1 MKATDNS
8 GKVRSLEVWDGRT
21 VQDNMTTRNHN
32 SNGTINNP
40 PAGTPIT
47 ATTANPATLTIEG
60 TYNANQT
67 YEARNVWTRQIRTK
81 DFSENTNND
90 TTFKVVQ
97 GKLSEKFPGK
107 APVQVQV
114 SNANNLVSRG

>member
-1 MKATDNS
+1 M
-8 GKVRSLEVWDGRT
+8 
-21 VQDNMTTRNHN
+21 
-32 SNGTINNP
+32 
-40 PAGTPIT
+40 
-47 ATTANPATLTIEG
+47 TIEG

-107 APVQVQV
+107 VPATVQVT
-114 SNANNLVSRG
+114 NATTPSADDKQRLLMR